1 MLWSLKDIYEAD
13 LSALRYVTS
22 LGESG
27 TNSPAKNRIKERRIS
42 NLPSVHCP
50 SAKVCRKDCE
60 LHDKKSFDFL
70 QNKELNL
77 PWIARRH
84 PSHSAEIEPSSA
96 Q

>member
-13 LSALRYVTS
+13 LSAIRYVTS

-60 LHDKKSFDFL
+60 LHDKKS
-70 QNKELNL
+70 NV
-77 PWIARRH
+77 
-84 PSHSAEIEPSSA
+84 SHLISYRTKNSIYRG
-96 Q
+96 